1 MKGYKVRG
9 TCQEVQ
15 GVWMDRMRVDMRAL
29 TQLKTSMALDHG
41 SRFCS
46 FFYAWSDT
54 FKIQVLLITIL

>member
-15 GVWMDRMRVDMRAL
+15 GVWMDRMLVDMRAL
-29 TQLKTSMALDHG
+29 TQLKTFVALDRG

-46 FFYAWSDT
+46 FFYA
-54 FKIQVLLITIL
+54 